1 MEANHLLVLLEIFT
15 MDNVTSLPPP
25 SHPCIIKLDPAQYAF
40 YKHSHIQIHSPE
52 GVCLAKFGDEL
63 TQEAEE
69 TAFYQLREQ
78 ICLLEVLFDQITD
91 DVRLPPEAFTG
102 LADMLGRVNDFLQKH
117 PK

>member
-1 MEANHLLVLLEIFT
+1 

-25 SHPCIIKLDPAQYAF
+25 PRPCTIKLDSTQYAF
-40 YKHSHIQIHSPE
+40 YQQSHIQILSPE

-63 TQEAEE
+63 TREAEE
-69 TAFYQLREQ
+69 TALHQLREQ

-102 LADMLGRVNDFLQKH
+102 LADMLGKVNEFLHKQSE
-117 PK
+117 

>member
-1 MEANHLLVLLEIFT
+1 

-25 SHPCIIKLDPAQYAF
+25 SHPCIIKLDPFQYA
-40 YKHSHIQIHSPE
+40 YYQQSYIQIHSPE

-63 TQEAEE
+63 TRESEE

-78 ICLLEVLFDQITD
+78 ISLLHVLFDQITD
-91 DVRLPPEAFTG
+91 DVRLPARAFTG
-102 LADMLGRVNDFLQKH
+102 LSDMLGKVNDFLQKH